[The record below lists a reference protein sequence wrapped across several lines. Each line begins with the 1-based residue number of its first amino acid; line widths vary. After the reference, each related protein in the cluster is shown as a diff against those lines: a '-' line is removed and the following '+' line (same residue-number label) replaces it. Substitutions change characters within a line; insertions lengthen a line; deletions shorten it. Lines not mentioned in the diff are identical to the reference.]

1 MKSQHV
7 LNFLLGIY
15 IFIFFSYL
23 FGPLIIMSITA
34 FNSAEFP
41 AITPWECFSWRWFSE
56 GKIAYDGQHLAG
68 LSTDWRLHDGLIS
81 SLIIGF
87 GVVCLSVP
95 IGLAASIVLTQVHS
109 RLRTLFYSVSI
120 MPVLFP
126 GVIIGISTV
135 VLWDRIATIGGDGLI
150 SDLGRNGIFLTIL
163 GQTCFISTYCFLIFV
178 ARLQRFDQTQ
188 EEAALDLGASQTQ
201 VFFKILIPYLRPAI
215 ASSAV
220 IAFLASFENYNT
232 TVFSILSDQTL
243 TTVIASKV
251 RLGIS
256 PAISALA
263 LVIILLTLIAAITY
277 EILKRRE
284 DKKKKERQDLLLFEE
299 TQDSRLKREMKGSF
313 RMPKSIFLVL
323 VLIVIGLFG
332 FNQLVKNGLYGSE
345 CVKAAEIAKK
355 SKFSD
360 QLKLLQQNVGTVD
373 EKSLKAGDLGG
384 NKDYND
390 IFGDPNLFKNFG
402 GLDNKSPNNSS
413 NLFSID

>member
-1 MKSQHV
+1 MKSGH
-7 LNFLLGIY
+7 LMNALLGIY
-15 IFIFFSYL
+15 IFIFFTYL
-23 FGPLIIMSITA
+23 FGPLLIMSVTA

-41 AITPWECFSWRWFSE
+41 SITPWECFSWRWFNE
-56 GKIAYDGQHLAG
+56 GKIAYDGQKLAG
-68 LSTDWRLHDGLIS
+68 LATDWRLHDGFIS
-81 SLIIGF
+81 SLIIGI
-87 GVVCLSVP
+87 GVVILSVP

-109 RLRTLFYSVSI
+109 RLRTIFYSISI

-135 VLWDRIATIGGDGLI
+135 VLWDRIATIGGEGFI

-188 EEAALDLGASQTQ
+188 EEAALDLGATQTQ
-201 VFFKILIPYLRPAI
+201 VFFKILIPYLMPAI

-263 LVIILLTLIAAITY
+263 LVIILLTLILAIAY
-277 EILKRRE
+277 EVIRRRE
-284 DKKKKERQDLLLFEE
+284 DKKKEERQNRLLFEE
-299 TQDSRLKREMKGSF
+299 TNDSRLKKDNKKTF
-313 RMPKSIFLVL
+313 RLPRTIFLFLLIIVL
-323 VLIVIGLFG
+323 GGFGL
-332 FNQLVKNGLYGSE
+332 NELAKNGLYGNE
-345 CVKAAEIAKK
+345 CVKAAETAKK

-360 QLKLLQQNVGTVD
+360 QLKLLQQNVNTVD
-373 EKSLKAGDLGG
+373 ENTLKGGTLGG
-384 NKDYND
+384 TNDYNN
-390 IFGDPNLFKNFG
+390 IFADPNLFKNFG
-402 GLDNKSPNNSS
+402 GFDNKTEK
-413 NLFSID
+413 

>member
-1 MKSQHV
+1 MKSQHA
-7 LNFLLGIY
+7 LNFILGIY
-15 IFIFFSYL
+15 IFIFLSYL

-41 AITPWECFSWRWFSE
+41 AITPWECFSWRWFQE

-68 LSTDWRLHDGLIS
+68 LSTDWRLHDGLIK
-81 SLIIGF
+81 SLIIGI
-87 GVVCLSVP
+87 GVVVLAVP
-95 IGLAASIVLTQVHS
+95 IGMAASIVLTQVHS
-109 RLRTLFYSVSI
+109 RLRTIFYSVSI

-135 VLWDRIATIGGDGLI
+135 VLWDRIATIGGEGFIADI
-150 SDLGRNGIFLTIL
+150 GRNGIFLTIL

-201 VFFKILIPYLRPAI
+201 VFFKILIPYLMPAI

-263 LVIILLTLIAAITY
+263 LVIIFLTIMAAIIY
-277 EILKRRE
+277 EVLRRRE
-284 DKKKKERQDLLLFEE
+284 DRKKKERQDQLLYEE
-299 TQDSRLKREMKGSF
+299 TQDSRLKKEEKKSF
-313 RMPKSIFLVL
+313 RIPRSIYVILFLI
-323 VLIVIGLFG
+323 IVGIFG
-332 FNQLVKNGLYGSE
+332 FNQLVKNDLYGSE
-345 CVKAAEIAKK
+345 CVTAAEAVKK

-360 QLKLLQQNVGTVD
+360 QLKLLQQNVDTVD
-373 EKSLKAGDLGG
+373 EKSLEGGELGG
-384 NKDYND
+384 NKDYSD
-390 IFGDPNLFKNFG
+390 IFGDTNLFKDFG
-402 GLDNKSPNNSS
+402 GFDTKKE
-413 NLFSID
+413 D

>member
-1 MKSQHV
+1 MKSGH
-7 LNFLLGIY
+7 LMNALLGIY
-15 IFIFFSYL
+15 IFIFFTYL
-23 FGPLIIMSITA
+23 FGPLLIMSVSA

-41 AITPWECFSWRWFSE
+41 SITPWECFSWRWFNE
-56 GKIAYDGQHLAG
+56 GKIAYDGQKLAG
-68 LSTDWRLHDGLIS
+68 LATDWRLHDGFIS
-81 SLIIGF
+81 SLIIGI
-87 GVVCLSVP
+87 GVVILSVP

-109 RLRTLFYSVSI
+109 RLRTIFYSISI

-135 VLWDRIATIGGDGLI
+135 VLWDRIATIGGEGFI

-188 EEAALDLGASQTQ
+188 EEAAQDLGATQTQ
-201 VFFKILIPYLRPAI
+201 VFFKILIPYLMPAI

-263 LVIILLTLIAAITY
+263 LVIILLTLILAIAY
-277 EILKRRE
+277 EVIRRRE
-284 DKKKKERQDLLLFEE
+284 DKKKEERQNRLLFEE
-299 TQDSRLKREMKGSF
+299 TNDSRLKKDNKKTF
-313 RMPKSIFLVL
+313 RLPRSIFLFLLIIVL
-323 VLIVIGLFG
+323 GGFGL
-332 FNQLVKNGLYGSE
+332 NELAKNGLYGNE
-345 CVKAAEIAKK
+345 CVKAAETAKK

-360 QLKLLQQNVGTVD
+360 QLKLLQQNVNTVD
-373 EKSLKAGDLGG
+373 ENTLKGGTLGG
-384 NKDYND
+384 TNDYNN
-390 IFGDPNLFKNFG
+390 IFADPNLFKNFG
-402 GLDNKSPNNSS
+402 GFDNKTEK
-413 NLFSID
+413 

>member
-1 MKSQHV
+1 MRSQHF
-7 LNFLLGIY
+7 LNILLGIY

-23 FGPLIIMSITA
+23 FGPLIIMSITS
-34 FNSAEFP
+34 FNSLEFP
-41 AITPWECFSWRWFSE
+41 SITPWECFSWRWFNE

-68 LSTDWRLHDGLIS
+68 LASDWRLHDGLIK
-81 SLIIGF
+81 SLIIGV
-87 GVVCLSVP
+87 GVVLLSVP
-95 IGLAASIVLTQVHS
+95 IGMAAAIVLTQVHS
-109 RLRTLFYSVSI
+109 RLRTIFYSVSI

-135 VLWDRIATIGGDGLI
+135 VLWDRIATIGGEGFIADI
-150 SDLGRNGIFLTIL
+150 GRNGIFLTIL

-201 VFFKILIPYLRPAI
+201 VFIKILIPYLMPAI

-232 TVFSILSDQTL
+232 TVFSILSEQTL

-263 LVIILLTLIAAITY
+263 LVIIAITLIAAIIY
-277 EILKRRE
+277 EFLRRRE
-284 DKKKKERQDLLLFEE
+284 DKKKKEKQNQLIYEE
-299 TQDSRLKREMKGSF
+299 TKDSRLKKEEKKSF
-313 RMPKSIFLVL
+313 KIPRSIYLILFL
-323 VLIVIGLFG
+323 LIIGIFG

-345 CVKAAEIAKK
+345 CVIAAEEQKK

-360 QLKLLQQNVGTVD
+360 QLKLLQQNAEAVD
-373 EKSLKAGDLGG
+373 EQSLEGGELGG
-384 NKDYND
+384 NKDYGD
-390 IFGDPNLFKNFG
+390 IFGDANLFKDFG
-402 GLDNKSPNNSS
+402 GFDTKE
-413 NLFSID
+413 DD

>member
-1 MKSQHV
+1 MKSQHA
-7 LNFLLGIY
+7 LNFLLGLY
-15 IFIFFSYL
+15 IFIFLSYL

-41 AITPWECFSWRWFSE
+41 AISPWECFSFRWFNE

-68 LSTDWRLHDGLIS
+68 LATDWRLRDGLIK
-81 SLIIGF
+81 SLIIGI
-87 GVVCLSVP
+87 GVVILSVP
-95 IGLAASIVLTQVHS
+95 IGMAASIVLTQVHS
-109 RLRTLFYSVSI
+109 RLRTIFYSISI

-135 VLWDRIATIGGDGLI
+135 VLWDRIATIGGEGFVA
-150 SDLGRNGIFLTIL
+150 DLGRNGIFLTIL

-201 VFFKILIPYLRPAI
+201 VFFKILIPYLMPAI

-232 TVFSILSDQTL
+232 TVFSILSEQTL

-263 LVIILLTLIAAITY
+263 LVIIALTLMAAIIY
-277 EILKRRE
+277 EVLRRRE
-284 DKKKKERQDLLLFEE
+284 DKKKKEKLDQLIYEE
-299 TQDSRLKREMKGSF
+299 TQDSRLKKEEKKSF
-313 RMPKSIFLVL
+313 RIPRSIYVILFL
-323 VLIVIGLFG
+323 LIIGIFG
-332 FNQLVKNGLYGSE
+332 FNQIVKNGLYGSE
-345 CVKAAEIAKK
+345 CVVAAETEKK

-360 QLKLLQQNVGTVD
+360 QLKLLQQNADAVD
-373 EKSLKAGDLGG
+373 EKSLEGGELGG
-384 NKDYND
+384 NKDYGD
-390 IFGDPNLFKNFG
+390 IFGDVNLFKDFG
-402 GLDNKSPNNSS
+402 GFDTKE
-413 NLFSID
+413 D

>member
-1 MKSQHV
+1 MKSGH
-7 LNFLLGIY
+7 LMNALLGIY
-15 IFIFFSYL
+15 IFIFFTYL
-23 FGPLIIMSITA
+23 FGPLLIMSVTA

-41 AITPWECFSWRWFSE
+41 SITPWECFSWRWFNE
-56 GKIAYDGQHLAG
+56 GKIAYDGQKLAG
-68 LSTDWRLHDGLIS
+68 LATDWRLHDGFIS
-81 SLIIGF
+81 SLIIGI
-87 GVVCLSVP
+87 GVVILSVP

-109 RLRTLFYSVSI
+109 RLRTIFYSISI

-135 VLWDRIATIGGDGLI
+135 VLWDRIATIGGEGFI

-188 EEAALDLGASQTQ
+188 EEAALDLGATQTQ
-201 VFFKILIPYLRPAI
+201 VFFKILIPYLMPAI

-263 LVIILLTLIAAITY
+263 LVIVLLTLILAIAY
-277 EILKRRE
+277 EVIRRRE
-284 DKKKKERQDLLLFEE
+284 DKKKEERQNRLLFEE
-299 TQDSRLKREMKGSF
+299 TNDSRLKKDNKKTF
-313 RMPKSIFLVL
+313 RLPRSIFLFLLIIVL
-323 VLIVIGLFG
+323 VGFGL
-332 FNQLVKNGLYGSE
+332 NELAKNGLYGNE
-345 CVKAAEIAKK
+345 CVKAAETAKK

-360 QLKLLQQNVGTVD
+360 QLKLLQQNVNTVD
-373 EKSLKAGDLGG
+373 ENSLKGGTLGG
-384 NKDYND
+384 TNDYNN
-390 IFGDPNLFKNFG
+390 IFADPNLFKNFG
-402 GLDNKSPNNSS
+402 GFDNKTEK
-413 NLFSID
+413 

>member
-1 MKSQHV
+1 MKSGH
-7 LNFLLGIY
+7 LMNALLGIY
-15 IFIFFSYL
+15 IFIFFTYL
-23 FGPLIIMSITA
+23 FGPLLIMSVTA

-41 AITPWECFSWRWFSE
+41 SITPWECFSWRWFNE
-56 GKIAYDGQHLAG
+56 GKIAYDGQKLAG
-68 LSTDWRLHDGLIS
+68 LATDWRLHDGFIS
-81 SLIIGF
+81 SLIIGI
-87 GVVCLSVP
+87 GVVILSVP

-109 RLRTLFYSVSI
+109 RLRTIFYSISI

-135 VLWDRIATIGGDGLI
+135 VLWDRIATSGGEGFI

-188 EEAALDLGASQTQ
+188 EEAALDLGATQTQ
-201 VFFKILIPYLRPAI
+201 VFFKILIPYLMPAI

-263 LVIILLTLIAAITY
+263 LVIILLTLILAIAY
-277 EILKRRE
+277 EVIRRRE
-284 DKKKKERQDLLLFEE
+284 DKKKEERQNRLLFEE
-299 TQDSRLKREMKGSF
+299 TKDSRLKKDNKKTFKLPR
-313 RMPKSIFLVL
+313 SIFLFLLIIVL
-323 VLIVIGLFG
+323 GGFGL
-332 FNQLVKNGLYGSE
+332 NELAKNGLYGNE
-345 CVKAAEIAKK
+345 CVKAAETAKK

-360 QLKLLQQNVGTVD
+360 QLKLLQQNVNTVD
-373 EKSLKAGDLGG
+373 ENTLKGGTLGG
-384 NKDYND
+384 TNDYNN
-390 IFGDPNLFKNFG
+390 IFADPNLFKNFG
-402 GLDNKSPNNSS
+402 GFDNKTEK
-413 NLFSID
+413 

>member
-1 MKSQHV
+1 MKSGH
-7 LNFLLGIY
+7 LMNALLGIY
-15 IFIFFSYL
+15 IFIFFTYL
-23 FGPLIIMSITA
+23 FGPLLIMSVTA

-41 AITPWECFSWRWFSE
+41 SITPWECFSWRWFNE
-56 GKIAYDGQHLAG
+56 GKIAYDGQKLAG
-68 LSTDWRLHDGLIS
+68 LATDWRLHDGFIS
-81 SLIIGF
+81 SLIIGI
-87 GVVCLSVP
+87 GVVILSVP

-109 RLRTLFYSVSI
+109 RLRTIFYSISI

-135 VLWDRIATIGGDGLI
+135 VLWDRIATIGGDGFI

-188 EEAALDLGASQTQ
+188 EEAALDLGATQTQ
-201 VFFKILIPYLRPAI
+201 VFFKILIPYLMPAI

-263 LVIILLTLIAAITY
+263 LVIILLTLILAIAY
-277 EILKRRE
+277 EVIRRRE
-284 DKKKKERQDLLLFEE
+284 DKKKEERQNRLLFEE
-299 TQDSRLKREMKGSF
+299 TNDSRLKKDNKKTFKLPR
-313 RMPKSIFLVL
+313 SIFVFLLIIVL
-323 VLIVIGLFG
+323 GGFGL
-332 FNQLVKNGLYGSE
+332 NELAKNGLYGNE
-345 CVKAAEIAKK
+345 CVKAAETAKK

-360 QLKLLQQNVGTVD
+360 QLKLLQQNVNTVD
-373 EKSLKAGDLGG
+373 ENTLKGGTLGG
-384 NKDYND
+384 TNDYNN
-390 IFGDPNLFKNFG
+390 IFADPNLFKNFG
-402 GLDNKSPNNSS
+402 GFDNKTEK
-413 NLFSID
+413 

>member
-1 MKSQHV
+1 MKSQHA
-7 LNFLLGIY
+7 LNFILGIY
-15 IFIFFSYL
+15 IFIFLSYL

-41 AITPWECFSWRWFSE
+41 AITPWECFSWRWFQE

-68 LSTDWRLHDGLIS
+68 LSTDWRLHDGLIK
-81 SLIIGF
+81 SLIIGL
-87 GVVCLSVP
+87 GVVVLAVP
-95 IGLAASIVLTQVHS
+95 IGMAASIVLTQVHS

-135 VLWDRIATIGGDGLI
+135 VLWDRIATIGGEGFIADI
-150 SDLGRNGIFLTIL
+150 GRNGIFLTIL

-201 VFFKILIPYLRPAI
+201 VFFKVLIPYLMPAI

-263 LVIILLTLIAAITY
+263 LVIIFLTLLAAIIY
-277 EILKRRE
+277 EVFRRRE
-284 DKKKKERQDLLLFEE
+284 DRKKKERQDQLLYEE
-299 TQDSRLKREMKGSF
+299 TQDSRLKKEEKKSF
-313 RMPKSIFLVL
+313 RISRSIYVILFLI
-323 VLIVIGLFG
+323 IVGIFG

-345 CVKAAEIAKK
+345 CVTAAEAVKK
-355 SKFSD
+355 SKFAD
-360 QLKLLQQNVGTVD
+360 QLKLLQQNVDTVD
-373 EKSLKAGDLGG
+373 EKSLEGGELGG
-384 NKDYND
+384 NKDYSD
-390 IFGDPNLFKNFG
+390 IFGDSNLFKDFG
-402 GLDNKSPNNSS
+402 GFDTKKE
-413 NLFSID
+413 D

>member
-7 LNFLLGIY
+7 LNILLGIY

-23 FGPLIIMSITA
+23 FGPLIIMSITS
-34 FNSAEFP
+34 FNSLEFP
-41 AITPWECFSWRWFSE
+41 SITPWECFSWRWFNE

-68 LSTDWRLHDGLIS
+68 LASDWRLHDGLIK
-81 SLIIGF
+81 SLIIGS
-87 GVVCLSVP
+87 GVVLLSVP
-95 IGLAASIVLTQVHS
+95 IGMAAAIVLTQVHS
-109 RLRTLFYSVSI
+109 KFRTIFYSVSI

-135 VLWDRIATIGGDGLI
+135 VLWDRIATIGGEGFIADI
-150 SDLGRNGIFLTIL
+150 GRNGIFLTIL

-188 EEAALDLGASQTQ
+188 EEAALDLGAKQSQ
-201 VFFKILIPYLRPAI
+201 VFFKILIPYLMPAI

-263 LVIILLTLIAAITY
+263 IVIIALTLVAAISY
-277 EILKRRE
+277 EILRRRE
-284 DKKKKERQDLLLFEE
+284 DRKKKERQNQLLYEE
-299 TQDSRLKREMKGSF
+299 TQDSRLKIETKKPF
-313 RMPKSIFLVL
+313 KLPKSIYIFIFI
-323 VLIVIGLFG
+323 LIIGIFG
-332 FNQLVKNGLYGSE
+332 FNQLIKNGLYGKE
-345 CVKAAEIAKK
+345 CVALAEEAKK
-355 SKFSD
+355 SNFSD
-360 QLKLLQQNVGTVD
+360 QLKLLQKNAESVD
-373 EKSLKAGDLGG
+373 EESLQGGELGG
-384 NKDYND
+384 NKDYGD
-390 IFGDPNLFKNFG
+390 IFGDANLFKDFG
-402 GLDNKSPNNSS
+402 GFDTKEE
-413 NLFSID
+413 D

>member
-1 MKSQHV
+1 MKSGH
-7 LNFLLGIY
+7 LMNALLGIY
-15 IFIFFSYL
+15 IFIFFTYL
-23 FGPLIIMSITA
+23 FGPLLIMSVTA

-41 AITPWECFSWRWFSE
+41 SITPWECFSWRWFNE
-56 GKIAYDGQHLAG
+56 GKIAYDGQKLAG
-68 LSTDWRLHDGLIS
+68 LATDWRLHDGFIS
-81 SLIIGF
+81 SLIIGI
-87 GVVCLSVP
+87 GVVILSVP

-109 RLRTLFYSVSI
+109 RLRTIFYSISI

-135 VLWDRIATIGGDGLI
+135 VLWDRIATIGGEGFI

-188 EEAALDLGASQTQ
+188 EEAALDLGATQTQ
-201 VFFKILIPYLRPAI
+201 VFFKILIPYLMPAI

-263 LVIILLTLIAAITY
+263 LVIILLTLILAIAY
-277 EILKRRE
+277 EVIRRRE
-284 DKKKKERQDLLLFEE
+284 DKKKEERQNRLLFEE
-299 TQDSRLKREMKGSF
+299 TNDSRLKKDNKKTF
-313 RMPKSIFLVL
+313 RLPRSIFLFLLIIVL
-323 VLIVIGLFG
+323 GGFGL
-332 FNQLVKNGLYGSE
+332 NELAKNGLYGNE
-345 CVKAAEIAKK
+345 CVKAAETAKK

-360 QLKLLQQNVGTVD
+360 QLKLLQQNVNTVD
-373 EKSLKAGDLGG
+373 ENTLKGGTLGG
-384 NKDYND
+384 TNDYNN
-390 IFGDPNLFKNFG
+390 IFADPNLFKNFG
-402 GLDNKSPNNSS
+402 GFDNKNEK
-413 NLFSID
+413 

>member
-1 MKSQHV
+1 MKSGH
-7 LNFLLGIY
+7 LMNALLGIY
-15 IFIFFSYL
+15 IFIFFTYL
-23 FGPLIIMSITA
+23 FGPLLIMSVTA

-41 AITPWECFSWRWFSE
+41 SITPWECFSWRWFNE
-56 GKIAYDGQHLAG
+56 GKIAYDGQKLAG
-68 LSTDWRLHDGLIS
+68 LATDWRLHDGFIS
-81 SLIIGF
+81 SLIIGI
-87 GVVCLSVP
+87 GVVILSVP

-109 RLRTLFYSVSI
+109 RLRTIFYSISI

-135 VLWDRIATIGGDGLI
+135 VLWDRIATIGGEGFI

-188 EEAALDLGASQTQ
+188 EEAALDLGATQTQ
-201 VFFKILIPYLRPAI
+201 VFFKILIPYLMPAI

-263 LVIILLTLIAAITY
+263 LVIILLTLILAIAY
-277 EILKRRE
+277 EVIRRRE
-284 DKKKKERQDLLLFEE
+284 DKKKEERQNRLLFEE
-299 TQDSRLKREMKGSF
+299 TNDSRLKKDNKKTFKLPR
-313 RMPKSIFLVL
+313 SIFLFLLIIVL
-323 VLIVIGLFG
+323 GGFG
-332 FNQLVKNGLYGSE
+332 MNELAKNGLYGNE
-345 CVKAAEIAKK
+345 CVKAAETAKK

-360 QLKLLQQNVGTVD
+360 QLKLLQQNVNTVD
-373 EKSLKAGDLGG
+373 ENTLKGGTLGG
-384 NKDYND
+384 TNDYNN
-390 IFGDPNLFKNFG
+390 IFADPNLFKNFG
-402 GLDNKSPNNSS
+402 GFDNKTEK
-413 NLFSID
+413 

>member
-1 MKSQHV
+1 MKSGH
-7 LNFLLGIY
+7 LINALLGIY
-15 IFIFFSYL
+15 IFIFFTYL
-23 FGPLIIMSITA
+23 FGPLLIMSVTA

-41 AITPWECFSWRWFSE
+41 SITPWECFSWRWFNE
-56 GKIAYDGQHLAG
+56 GKIAYDGQKLAG
-68 LSTDWRLHDGLIS
+68 LATDWRLHDGFIS
-81 SLIIGF
+81 SLIIGI
-87 GVVCLSVP
+87 GVVILSVP

-109 RLRTLFYSVSI
+109 RLRTIFYSISI

-135 VLWDRIATIGGDGLI
+135 VLWDRIATIGGEGFI

-188 EEAALDLGASQTQ
+188 EEAALDLGATQTQ
-201 VFFKILIPYLRPAI
+201 VFFKILIPYLMPAI

-263 LVIILLTLIAAITY
+263 LVIILLTLILAIAY
-277 EILKRRE
+277 EVLRRRE
-284 DKKKKERQDLLLFEE
+284 DKKKEERQNRLLFEE
-299 TQDSRLKREMKGSF
+299 TKDSRLKKDNKKTFKLPR
-313 RMPKSIFLVL
+313 SIFLFLLVIVL
-323 VLIVIGLFG
+323 GGFGL
-332 FNQLVKNGLYGSE
+332 NELAKNGLYGNE
-345 CVKAAEIAKK
+345 CVKAAETAKK

-360 QLKLLQQNVGTVD
+360 QLKLLQQNVNTVD
-373 EKSLKAGDLGG
+373 ENTLKGGTLGG
-384 NKDYND
+384 TNDYNN
-390 IFGDPNLFKNFG
+390 IFADPNLFKNFG
-402 GLDNKSPNNSS
+402 GFDNKTEK
-413 NLFSID
+413 

>member
-1 MKSQHV
+1 MKSGH
-7 LNFLLGIY
+7 LMNALLGIY
-15 IFIFFSYL
+15 IFIFFTYL
-23 FGPLIIMSITA
+23 FGPLLIMSVTA

-41 AITPWECFSWRWFSE
+41 SITPWECFSWRWFNE
-56 GKIAYDGQHLAG
+56 GKIAYDGQKLAG
-68 LSTDWRLHDGLIS
+68 LATDWRLHDGFIS
-81 SLIIGF
+81 SLIIGI
-87 GVVCLSVP
+87 GVVILSVP

-109 RLRTLFYSVSI
+109 RLRTIFYSISI

-135 VLWDRIATIGGDGLI
+135 VLWDRIATIGGEGFI

-188 EEAALDLGASQTQ
+188 EEAALDLGATQTQ
-201 VFFKILIPYLRPAI
+201 VFFKILIPYLMPAI

-263 LVIILLTLIAAITY
+263 LVIILLTLILAIAY
-277 EILKRRE
+277 EVIRRRE
-284 DKKKKERQDLLLFEE
+284 DKKKEERQNRLLFEE
-299 TQDSRLKREMKGSF
+299 TNDSRLKKDNKKTFILPR
-313 RMPKSIFLVL
+313 SIFLFLLIIVL
-323 VLIVIGLFG
+323 GGFGL
-332 FNQLVKNGLYGSE
+332 NELAKNGLYGNE
-345 CVKAAEIAKK
+345 CVKAAETAKK

-360 QLKLLQQNVGTVD
+360 QLKLLQQNVNTVD
-373 EKSLKAGDLGG
+373 ENTLKGGTLGG
-384 NKDYND
+384 TNDYNN
-390 IFGDPNLFKNFG
+390 IFADPNLFKNFG
-402 GLDNKSPNNSS
+402 GFDNKTEK
-413 NLFSID
+413 

>member
-1 MKSQHV
+1 MKSGH
-7 LNFLLGIY
+7 LMNALLGIY
-15 IFIFFSYL
+15 IFIFFTYL
-23 FGPLIIMSITA
+23 FGPLLIMSVTA

-41 AITPWECFSWRWFSE
+41 SITPWECFSWRWFNE
-56 GKIAYDGQHLAG
+56 GKIAYDGQKLAG
-68 LSTDWRLHDGLIS
+68 LATDWRLHDGFIS
-81 SLIIGF
+81 SLIIGI
-87 GVVCLSVP
+87 GVVILSVP

-109 RLRTLFYSVSI
+109 RLRTIFYSISI

-135 VLWDRIATIGGDGLI
+135 VLWDRIATIGGEGFI

-188 EEAALDLGASQTQ
+188 EEPALDLGATQTQ
-201 VFFKILIPYLRPAI
+201 VFFKILIPYLMPAI

-232 TVFSILSDQTL
+232 TVFSILSEQTL

-263 LVIILLTLIAAITY
+263 LVIILLTLILAIAY
-277 EILKRRE
+277 EVIRRRE
-284 DKKKKERQDLLLFEE
+284 DKKKEERQNRLLFEE
-299 TQDSRLKREMKGSF
+299 TNDSRLKKDNKKTF
-313 RMPKSIFLVL
+313 RLPRSIFLFLLIIVL
-323 VLIVIGLFG
+323 GGFGL
-332 FNQLVKNGLYGSE
+332 NELAKNGLYGNE
-345 CVKAAEIAKK
+345 CVKAAETAKK

-360 QLKLLQQNVGTVD
+360 QLKLLQQNVNTVD
-373 EKSLKAGDLGG
+373 ENTLKGGTLGG
-384 NKDYND
+384 TNDYNN
-390 IFGDPNLFKNFG
+390 IFADPNLFKNFG
-402 GLDNKSPNNSS
+402 GFDNKTEK
-413 NLFSID
+413 

>member
-1 MKSQHV
+1 MKSGH
-7 LNFLLGIY
+7 LMNALLGIY
-15 IFIFFSYL
+15 IFIFFTYL
-23 FGPLIIMSITA
+23 FGPLLIMSVTA

-41 AITPWECFSWRWFSE
+41 SITPWECFSWRWFNE
-56 GKIAYDGQHLAG
+56 GKIAYDGQKLAG
-68 LSTDWRLHDGLIS
+68 LATDWRLHDGFIS
-81 SLIIGF
+81 SLIIGI
-87 GVVCLSVP
+87 GVVILSVP

-109 RLRTLFYSVSI
+109 RLRTIFYSISI

-135 VLWDRIATIGGDGLI
+135 VLWDRIATIGGEGFI

-188 EEAALDLGASQTQ
+188 EEAALDLGATQTQ
-201 VFFKILIPYLRPAI
+201 VFFKILIPYLMPAI

-263 LVIILLTLIAAITY
+263 LVIILLTLILAIAY
-277 EILKRRE
+277 EVIRRRE
-284 DKKKKERQDLLLFEE
+284 DKKKEERQNRLLFEE
-299 TQDSRLKREMKGSF
+299 TKDSRLKKDNKKTFKLPR
-313 RMPKSIFLVL
+313 SIFLFLLIIVL
-323 VLIVIGLFG
+323 GGFGL
-332 FNQLVKNGLYGSE
+332 NELAKNGLYGNE
-345 CVKAAEIAKK
+345 CVKAAEKAKK

-360 QLKLLQQNVGTVD
+360 QLKLLQQNVNTVD
-373 EKSLKAGDLGG
+373 ENTLKGGTLGG
-384 NKDYND
+384 TNDYNN
-390 IFGDPNLFKNFG
+390 IFADPNLFKNFG
-402 GLDNKSPNNSS
+402 GFDNKTEK
-413 NLFSID
+413 

>member
-1 MKSQHV
+1 MKSGH
-7 LNFLLGIY
+7 LMNALLGIY
-15 IFIFFSYL
+15 IFIFFTYL
-23 FGPLIIMSITA
+23 FGPLLIMSVTA

-41 AITPWECFSWRWFSE
+41 SITPWECFSWRWFNE
-56 GKIAYDGQHLAG
+56 GKIAYDGQKLAG
-68 LSTDWRLHDGLIS
+68 LATDWRLHDGFIS
-81 SLIIGF
+81 SLIIGI
-87 GVVCLSVP
+87 GVVILSVP

-109 RLRTLFYSVSI
+109 RLRTIFYSISI

-135 VLWDRIATIGGDGLI
+135 VLWDRIATIGGEGFI

-188 EEAALDLGASQTQ
+188 EEAALDLGATQTQ
-201 VFFKILIPYLRPAI
+201 VFFKILIPYLMPAI

-263 LVIILLTLIAAITY
+263 LVIILLTLILAIAY
-277 EILKRRE
+277 EVIRRRE
-284 DKKKKERQDLLLFEE
+284 DKKKEERQNRLLFEE
-299 TQDSRLKREMKGSF
+299 TNDSRLKKDNKKTFKLPR
-313 RMPKSIFLVL
+313 SIFVFLLIIVL
-323 VLIVIGLFG
+323 GGFGL
-332 FNQLVKNGLYGSE
+332 NELAKNGLYGNE
-345 CVKAAEIAKK
+345 CVKAAETAKK

-360 QLKLLQQNVGTVD
+360 QLKLLQQNVNTVD
-373 EKSLKAGDLGG
+373 ENTLKGGTLGG
-384 NKDYND
+384 TNDYNN
-390 IFGDPNLFKNFG
+390 IFADPNLFKNFG
-402 GLDNKSPNNSS
+402 GFDNKTEK
-413 NLFSID
+413 

>member
-1 MKSQHV
+1 MKSGH
-7 LNFLLGIY
+7 LMNALLGIY
-15 IFIFFSYL
+15 IFIFFTYL
-23 FGPLIIMSITA
+23 FGPLLIMSVTA

-41 AITPWECFSWRWFSE
+41 SITPWECFSWRWFNE
-56 GKIAYDGQHLAG
+56 GKIAYDGQKLAG
-68 LSTDWRLHDGLIS
+68 LATDWRLHDGFIS
-81 SLIIGF
+81 SLIIGI
-87 GVVCLSVP
+87 GVVILSVP

-109 RLRTLFYSVSI
+109 RLRTIFYSISI

-135 VLWDRIATIGGDGLI
+135 VLWDRIATIGGEGFI

-188 EEAALDLGASQTQ
+188 EEAALDLGATQTQ
-201 VFFKILIPYLRPAI
+201 VFFKILIPYLMPAI

-263 LVIILLTLIAAITY
+263 LVIILLTLILAIAY
-277 EILKRRE
+277 EVIRRRE
-284 DKKKKERQDLLLFEE
+284 DKKKEERQNRLLFEE
-299 TQDSRLKREMKGSF
+299 TNDSRLKKDNKKTFKLPR
-313 RMPKSIFLVL
+313 SIFLFFLIIVL
-323 VLIVIGLFG
+323 GGFGL
-332 FNQLVKNGLYGSE
+332 NELAKNGLYGNE
-345 CVKAAEIAKK
+345 CVKAAETAKK

-360 QLKLLQQNVGTVD
+360 QLKLLQQNVDTVD
-373 EKSLKAGDLGG
+373 ENTLKGGTLGG
-384 NKDYND
+384 TNDYNN
-390 IFGDPNLFKNFG
+390 IFADPNLFKNFG
-402 GLDNKSPNNSS
+402 GFDNKTEK
-413 NLFSID
+413 